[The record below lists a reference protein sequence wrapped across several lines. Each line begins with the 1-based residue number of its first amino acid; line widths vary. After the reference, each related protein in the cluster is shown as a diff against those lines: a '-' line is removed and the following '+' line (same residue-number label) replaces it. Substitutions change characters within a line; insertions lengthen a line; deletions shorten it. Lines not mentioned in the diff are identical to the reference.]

1 MAISALP
8 LFSGTAP
15 NRSQSQTEFNVNM
28 ANWISYTTTFQVS
41 YNTFATQANA
51 LAVEV
56 NGYATDA
63 AGTLVATQAVYDAT
77 VIAKNAAE
85 AAADYKGLWS
95 SLSGALNKPATV
107 FHSGGFWAL
116 NNNLANV
123 ASSPPSI
130 TNVDW
135 TFVSGTRWQQTQ
147 TDNFNAQPNGF
158 WHAQIA
164 TTKNAQ
170 LVAMAAG
177 DFVVISNDSTS
188 SANLTVVNA
197 GYNIRS
203 AAKVA
208 TSADNIVLSPGQTIN
223 LKCNSATELRVIKNG

>member
-8 LFSGTAP
+8 LYSGTAP
-15 NRSQSQTEFNVNM
+15 NRTQDQSTFNTNM
-28 ANWISYTTTFQVS
+28 ANWISYTTTFQPL

-63 AGTLVATQAVYDAT
+63 ADTLVATQAVYDAT

-123 ASSPPSI
+123 TASAPSI
-130 TNVDW
+130 TNADW
-135 TFVSGTRWQQTQ
+135 TFVSGTRWQPTQ

-158 WHAQIA
+158 WHAQI
-164 TTKNAQ
+164 TTAKNAQ
-170 LVAMAAG
+170 LVAMVAG
-177 DFVVISNDSTS
+177 DFVVISNDATS
-188 SANLTVVNA
+188 AENLTVVNA

-208 TSADNIVLSPGQTIN
+208 TSADNIVLLPGQTIN